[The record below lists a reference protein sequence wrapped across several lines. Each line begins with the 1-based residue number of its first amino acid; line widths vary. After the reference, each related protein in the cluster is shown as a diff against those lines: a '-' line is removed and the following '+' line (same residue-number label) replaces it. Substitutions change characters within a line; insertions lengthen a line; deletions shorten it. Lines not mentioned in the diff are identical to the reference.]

1 MREFDHNGLL
11 KAEYLG
17 NLFERSEELTC
28 SSPVFMRRFIHSD
41 VLKSLDNNVYISFD
55 ASESIR
61 SITEQF
67 GETSYGKE
75 KYSKGALFWIGYMY
89 GYISYTR
96 EQPVS
101 FVMKLFN
108 YKQMNTVYYVYHTQD
123 PEWCIAN
130 LLDINNLSEDV
141 FDNNSRLKK
150 IMKEGYKKRS
160 GD

>member
-17 NLFERSEELTC
+17 NLFELSEELTC

-89 GYISYTR
+89 G
-96 EQPVS
+96 
-101 FVMKLFN
+101 
-108 YKQMNTVYYVYHTQD
+108 
-123 PEWCIAN
+123 
-130 LLDINNLSEDV
+130 
-141 FDNNSRLKK
+141 
-150 IMKEGYKKRS
+150 
-160 GD
+160 